1 MLDSHILC
9 WLFNTIL
16 NICRSNLVPVREV
29 LLVYLFI
36 VRLTLVMLN
45 LLPREDV
52 TMYMWPNKAST
63 YECF

>member
-1 MLDSHILC
+1 MLDSYILC
-9 WLFNTIL
+9 WLFNNIL

-36 VRLTLVMLN
+36 GRLTLVMLN

-52 TMYMWPNKAST
+52 TMFMWPNKAST

>member
-1 MLDSHILC
+1 MLDSYNLC
-9 WLFNTIL
+9 WLFNNIL

-52 TMYMWPNKAST
+52 TMYMCPNKAST
-63 YECF
+63 SESF